1 MVELAKKRGIEDM
14 SPAERELI
22 LKKPIGECSSE
33 EKDWKLA
40 LLQERV
46 DGIVA
51 GQDLTK
57 LGPEDLV
64 WITVPLKPDG
74 NLFEINL
81 KNYYGRI
88 KVQKRLAE
96 ELMYRIS
103 ASYQMEK
110 ERLISRGNAP
120 KDDRIRG
127 EHQATIE
134 RFTQMMED

>member
-1 MVELAKKRGIEDM
+1 MEAAKKRSAVDM
-14 SPAERELI
+14 SPAEKELI
-22 LKKPIGECSSE
+22 LAKPIAECSNE
-33 EKDWKLA
+33 EKDQKLE

-46 DGIVA
+46 DLIGMS
-51 GQDLTK
+51 QDLSK
-57 LGPEDLV
+57 VGPEDLV

-74 NLFEINL
+74 NIFEINL

-103 ASYQMEK
+103 ASYQIEK
-110 ERLISRGNAP
+110 ERLMSRGNAP

-134 RFTQMMED
+134 RYTQMMEG